1 MKLTTSRGDYLTL
14 RIMLALFVVAPL
26 VSPFWHAWA
35 WAKGDPLVWLNGGSP
50 SQAGS
55 GEAASPLET
64 ANGLIV
70 RPSLETLSWEFA
82 DPTWTQRLGAMLPG
96 VLVAVVTLWLC
107 VTIWR
112 FTLLVQRGRAFSA
125 GAHRLLVQLGIALIF
140 LTAAFLVGEVVANML
155 IYTGLPARGMGFA
168 MLTINAGDFVPLGV
182 ALVVLIVAYAWRQG
196 EQLAEDAETTI

>member
-1 MKLTTSRGDYLTL
+1 MKLTISRGDYLTL
-14 RIMLALFVVAPL
+14 RIMLALFVAAPL

-35 WAKGDPLVWLNGGSP
+35 WVKGDPLVWLNGGSP

-55 GEAASPLET
+55 SEAASPLET

-70 RPSLETLSWEFA
+70 RPSLETLSWEFT

-96 VLVAVVTLWLC
+96 VLVAAVTLWLC

-140 LTAAFLVGEVVANML
+140 LTVAFLVGEVVANML
-155 IYTGLPARGMGFA
+155 IYIGLPARGMGFA
-168 MLTINAGDFVPLGV
+168 MLTISAGDFVPLGV

>member
-1 MKLTTSRGDYLTL
+1 MKLTISRGDYLTL
-14 RIMLALFVVAPL
+14 RIMLALFVAAPL

-35 WAKGDPLVWLNGGSP
+35 WVKGDPLVWLNGGSP

-55 GEAASPLET
+55 SEAASPLET

-70 RPSLETLSWEFA
+70 RPSLETLSWEFT

-140 LTAAFLVGEVVANML
+140 LTVAFLVGEVVANML
-155 IYTGLPARGMGFA
+155 IYIGLPARGMGFA
-168 MLTINAGDFVPLGV
+168 MLTISAGDFVPLGV

>member
-1 MKLTTSRGDYLTL
+1 MKLTISRGDYLTL

-70 RPSLETLSWEFA
+70 RPSLETLSWEFT

-96 VLVAVVTLWLC
+96 VLG
-107 VTIWR
+107 TI
-112 FTLLVQRGRAFSA
+112 
-125 GAHRLLVQLGIALIF
+125 
-140 LTAAFLVGEVVANML
+140 
-155 IYTGLPARGMGFA
+155 
-168 MLTINAGDFVPLGV
+168 AGDDTILIATSGDAAGLAV
-182 ALVVLIVAYAWRQG
+182 AQHIASLSNSAHEGPDGDPDR
-196 EQLAEDAETTI
+196 

>member
-1 MKLTTSRGDYLTL
+1 MKLTISRGDYLTL
-14 RIMLALFVVAPL
+14 RIMLALFVAAPL

-70 RPSLETLSWEFA
+70 RPSLETLSWEFT

-125 GAHRLLVQLGIALIF
+125 GAHRLLVQLGI
-140 LTAAFLVGEVVANML
+140 VANML

>member
-1 MKLTTSRGDYLTL
+1 MKLTISRGDYLTL
-14 RIMLALFVVAPL
+14 RIMLALFVVSPL
-26 VSPFWHAWA
+26 VGPFWHAWS
-35 WAKGDPLVWLNGGSP
+35 WVKGDPLVWLNGGGPPQS
-50 SQAGS
+50 SS

-70 RPSLETLSWEFA
+70 RPSLETLSWEFT

-96 VLVAVVTLWLC
+96 VLVAVVTFWLC

-140 LTAAFLVGEVVANML
+140 LTAAFLVGEVLANML

-182 ALVVLIVAYAWRQG
+182 ALVVLVVAYAWRQG
-196 EQLAEDAETTI
+196 EKLAEDVETTI

>member
-1 MKLTTSRGDYLTL
+1 MKLTISRGDYLTL
-14 RIMLALFVVAPL
+14 RIMLALFVAAPL

-70 RPSLETLSWEFA
+70 RPSLETLSWEFT

-96 VLVAVVTLWLC
+96 VLVAVVTL
-107 VTIWR
+107 WR

-140 LTAAFLVGEVVANML
+140 LTVAFLVGEVLANML

>member
-1 MKLTTSRGDYLTL
+1 MKLTISRGDYLTL
-14 RIMLALFVVAPL
+14 RIMLALFVAAPL

-35 WAKGDPLVWLNGGSP
+35 WVKGDPLVWLNGGSP

-55 GEAASPLET
+55 SEAASPLET

-70 RPSLETLSWEFA
+70 RPSLETLSWEFT

-140 LTAAFLVGEVVANML
+140 LTVAFLVGEVLANML

>member
-1 MKLTTSRGDYLTL
+1 MKLTISRGDYLIL
-14 RIMLALFVVAPL
+14 RIMLALFVAAPL
-26 VSPFWHAWA
+26 VSSFRHAWA
-35 WAKGDPLVWLNGGSP
+35 WVKGDPLVWLNGGGP
-50 SQAGS
+50 PQVGS
-55 GEAASPLET
+55 GEVVPPLET

-70 RPSLETLSWEFA
+70 RPSLETLSWEFT

-96 VLVAVVTLWLC
+96 VLVAVVTLWVC

-125 GAHRLLVQLGIALIF
+125 GAHRLLVQLGMALIL

-155 IYTGLPARGMGFA
+155 IYTGLPTRGMGFA

>member
-1 MKLTTSRGDYLTL
+1 MKLTISRGDYLTL
-14 RIMLALFVVAPL
+14 RIMLALFVVSPL

-35 WAKGDPLVWLNGGSP
+35 WVKGDPLVWLNGGSP
-50 SQAGS
+50 PQASS
-55 GEAASPLET
+55 GEATSPLET

-70 RPSLETLSWEFA
+70 RPSLETLSWEFT

-112 FTLLVQRGRAFSA
+112 FTVLVQRGRAFSA

-140 LTAAFLVGEVVANML
+140 LTAAFLVGEVLANML

-182 ALVVLIVAYAWRQG
+182 ALVVLVVAYAWRQG
-196 EQLAEDAETTI
+196 EQLAEDVETTI

>member
-1 MKLTTSRGDYLTL
+1 MKLTISRGDYLTL
-14 RIMLALFVVAPL
+14 RIMLALFVVSPL

-35 WAKGDPLVWLNGGSP
+35 WVKGDPLVWLNGGGP
-50 SQAGS
+50 PQASS
-55 GEAASPLET
+55 GEAVSPLET

-70 RPSLETLSWEFA
+70 RPSLETLSWEFT
-82 DPTWTQRLGAMLPG
+82 DPTWMQRLGAMLPG

-140 LTAAFLVGEVVANML
+140 LTAAFLVGEVLANML

-182 ALVVLIVAYAWRQG
+182 ALVVLVVAYAWRQG
-196 EQLAEDAETTI
+196 EQLAEDVETTI

>member
-1 MKLTTSRGDYLTL
+1 MKLTISRGDYLTL
-14 RIMLALFVVAPL
+14 RIMLALFVAAPL

-70 RPSLETLSWEFA
+70 RPSLETLSWEFT

-140 LTAAFLVGEVVANML
+140 LT
-155 IYTGLPARGMGFA
+155 GLPARGMGFA

>member
-1 MKLTTSRGDYLTL
+1 MKLTISRGDYFTL

-55 GEAASPLET
+55 GEAASPFET

-70 RPSLETLSWEFA
+70 RPSLETLSWEFT

-96 VLVAVVTLWLC
+96 V
-107 VTIWR
+107 
-112 FTLLVQRGRAFSA
+112 
-125 GAHRLLVQLGIALIF
+125 
-140 LTAAFLVGEVVANML
+140 
-155 IYTGLPARGMGFA
+155 
-168 MLTINAGDFVPLGV
+168 PL
-182 ALVVLIVAYAWRQG
+182 
-196 EQLAEDAETTI
+196 

>member
-1 MKLTTSRGDYLTL
+1 MKLTISRGDYLTL

-70 RPSLETLSWEFA
+70 RPSLETLSWEFT

-112 FTLLVQRGRAFSA
+112 FTLLVQRGRAA
-125 GAHRLLVQLGIALIF
+125 PRA
-140 LTAAFLVGEVVANML
+140 
-155 IYTGLPARGMGFA
+155 
-168 MLTINAGDFVPLGV
+168 
-182 ALVVLIVAYAWRQG
+182 
-196 EQLAEDAETTI
+196 